1 MDFKLH
7 TTNFGLL
14 INIISMTQQ
23 WYMENGYAL
32 VNSWER
38 QILEIYHDNK
48 IIHEIE
54 LVTSVGGGST
64 PRIKAD
70 PSIRN
75 FYEYC
80 YPICLTHK
88 RNLLI
93 SNVINDS
100 DIGYSE

>member
-1 MDFKLH
+1 MGFDSKRIVYSPEWFML
-7 TTNFGLL
+7 
-14 INIISMTQQ
+14 
-23 WYMENGYAL
+23 NGYAL
-32 VNSWER
+32 INNWER
-38 QILEIYHDNK
+38 QILEIYYDNQ
-48 IIHEIE
+48 IISEIE

-80 YPICLTHK
+80 YPICLAHK

-93 SNVINDS
+93 KNIMNDS
-100 DIGYSE
+100 DIGYEE